1 MMFNLDEEINNM
13 MVQSDAE
20 QSLIN
25 LETDQEDEY
34 RLKWVKIK
42 NTFDEYEKR

>member
-42 NTFDEYEKR
+42 NKKYL